1 MKNHEEF
8 CIKNYAK
15 FIILFVII
23 IFNSFI
29 NNCLSKEKIL
39 IIGDS
44 NISTIPD
51 ILLPTEFIR
60 LPNYISTG
68 DISEIKNN
76 LPLIN
81 NFLKTNNIRLII
93 IHAGTNDIFFHNR
106 VQENILDELL
116 IIIKNFKVEIIITEL
131 LPRNDDTTNK
141 IFSFNLKLNRLLK
154 SLRTS
159 LVKLYDIFSINSK
172 INQQFF
178 SDDLHLNL
186 EGQKLFIEYI
196 LMTLKNSR

>member
-1 MKNHEEF
+1 MKNF
-8 CIKNYAK
+8 VLKNYAK

-23 IFNSFI
+23 IFNPFI

-51 ILLPTEFIR
+51 ILLPTEFVR
-60 LPNYISTG
+60 LPDYISTG
-68 DISEIKNN
+68 DISKIKDN
-76 LPLIN
+76 LLLIN
-81 NFLKTNNIRLII
+81 NFLKKNNIRLII

-131 LPRNDDTTNK
+131 LPRNDDSTNK
-141 IFSFNLKLNRLLK
+141 IFAFNLKLNKLLK
-154 SLRTS
+154 SERTQ
-159 LVKLYDIFSINSK
+159 LIKLYDIFSINTK